1 MGKGTFEPWEV
12 QLHLRPDFLF
22 LPMHGLRIFVHRK
35 CQFCTHFKIKLLLYL
50 VFWQKCS
57 FFRHMRDWVECSCSI
72 VVSALILSVIGRLL
86 NRISQQLGEFQKHK
100 HMVRQDES
108 WQDKMWV
115 SWREGGRLPNQ
126 AVESTGGSYRK
137 NTWWDKTKRDKCSDY
152 STRFVIWRDLK
163 FFHMTDVE
171 KFPISTFVLKS
182 LSTHDRFYP
191 HIPYVRNMTR
201 LSSWRREL
209 QKRNR
214 WWDKTRA
221 GKTRWYQADR
231 EITQPDCR
239 VDWGSYR
246 KRIIKQKGKPLQ
258 FNRMKQSSDLCTN
271 KLGNPASSCNSV
283 ILLLYMDCLTG
294 QSQGPNLKPHLIRS

>member
-1 MGKGTFEPWEV
+1 
-12 QLHLRPDFLF
+12 
-22 LPMHGLRIFVHRK
+22 
-35 CQFCTHFKIKLLLYL
+35 
-50 VFWQKCS
+50 
-57 FFRHMRDWVECSCSI
+57 MRADKTRC
-72 VVSALILSVIGRLL
+72 
-86 NRISQQLGEFQKHK
+86 
-100 HMVRQDES
+100 ES
-108 WQDKMWV
+108 P
-115 SWREGGRLPNQ
+115 GGRREITRL
-126 AVESTGGSYRK
+126 SSRRGGVTEK

-152 STRFVIWRDLK
+152 STRLVIWRDLK

-191 HIPYVRNMTR
+191 HIPCVRNMTR

-246 KRIIKQKGKPLQ
+246 KRIRSK
-258 FNRMKQSSDLCTN
+258 RA
-271 KLGNPASSCNSV
+271 NPVNSTEWSRVQTFVPINWENQLPRV
-283 ILLLYMDCLTG
+283 IL
-294 QSQGPNLKPHLIRS
+294 